1 MSALARIR
9 PLIAD
14 LGCCGAVAC
23 QLPVSARC
31 AELAPSEANT
41 LIVAG
46 RVTAAFAPVLREF
59 YAQLA
64 APRWV
69 IAVGTCALAGDMF
82 DTIPAAEVIPVDVS
96 LPGCPPSLDALCA
109 VLASLPRRRRA

>member
-14 LGCCGAVAC
+14 LGCCGALAR

-31 AELAPSEANT
+31 AELTPSEANT
-41 LIVAG
+41 MIVAG

-59 YAQLA
+59 YARLA

-69 IAVGTCALAGDMF
+69 IAVGTCALSGEVF
-82 DTIPAAEVIPVDVS
+82 DTVPTARVIPVDVA
-96 LPGCPPSLDALCA
+96 LPGCPPSLDELCA
-109 VLASLPRRRRA
+109 ALAGLPRRRRA